1 MEICHQVHSARITS
15 IKYREQIPL
24 NTTKIGFSGSP
35 KHFSLFFSFFL
46 TLLINQLHQRNS
58 NHLITN
64 SISVPVLMR
73 EKKSFLC
80 DIITEGTCL
89 PPVLPLFRLPL
100 PGTTFLLTSG
110 TAVAS
115 HISELLLQPLAL
127 TVQNVSYNRPPYIR
141 QSSSLSQFRNALTT
155 FVFTSDRA
163 VPSTSH
169 SSKLHLQPFNLHP
182 TQ

>member
-35 KHFSLFFSFFL
+35 KHFSLFFFFFL

-73 EKKSFLC
+73 EKKIFPVRYNNWRDLFAASASSVQAALARNN
-80 DIITEGTCL
+80 L
-89 PPVLPLFRLPL
+89 PPYIRHSSCLSHFRTSL
-100 PGTTFLLTSG
+100 TTSS
-110 TAVAS
+110 S
-115 HISELLLQPLAL
+115 HSSKRLLQPSPLHPTEQFPL
-127 TVQNVSYNRPPYIR
+127 TVQKCSYNLRLYIR
-141 QSSSLSQFRNALTT
+141 QSSSLYLSPVSYTHLT
-155 FVFTSDRA
+155 
-163 VPSTSH
+163 
-169 SSKLHLQPFNLHP
+169 LP
-182 TQ
+182 TTAEV